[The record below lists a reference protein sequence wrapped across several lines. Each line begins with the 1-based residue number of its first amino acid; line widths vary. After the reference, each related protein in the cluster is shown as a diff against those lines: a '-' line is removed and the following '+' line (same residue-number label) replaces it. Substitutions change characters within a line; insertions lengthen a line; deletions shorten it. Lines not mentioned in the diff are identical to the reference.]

1 MNNTTPKWHVETL
14 RNWNI
19 SFQLKKQNTYRN
31 EIDNLDIESQTHET
45 KHFSMRSFST
55 LHILGMTGSML
66 QKRTKDNFCLWTMDQ
81 EIQDLDHWIEFN
93 KYG

>member
-1 MNNTTPKWHVETL
+1 MFVELYIYEQYNPEMARRNTPKLKHF
-14 RNWNI
+14 I
-19 SFQLKKQNTYRN
+19 SIEKKNTYRN

-66 QKRTKDNFCLWTMDQ
+66 QKRTKDNFCL
-81 EIQDLDHWIEFN
+81 
-93 KYG
+93 